1 MNKYTVNY
9 KNQIIKM
16 YGYDDNTKDYY
27 AVVNNDIISAKN
39 LKELCNKIGISHT
52 ALHRDVQRNDIVK
65 F

>member
-1 MNKYTVNY
+1 MKKYAVNY
-9 KNQIIKM
+9 KNQIIKL
-16 YGYDDNTKDYY
+16 YGYDANTKSYY
-27 AVVNNDIISAKN
+27 AMVNDNIVSAKN

>member
-1 MNKYTVNY
+1 MEKYTVNY
-9 KNQIIKM
+9 KNQIIRL
-16 YGYDDNTKDYY
+16 YGYNANTKDYY
-27 AVVNNDIISAKN
+27 AMVNNNIVSAKN